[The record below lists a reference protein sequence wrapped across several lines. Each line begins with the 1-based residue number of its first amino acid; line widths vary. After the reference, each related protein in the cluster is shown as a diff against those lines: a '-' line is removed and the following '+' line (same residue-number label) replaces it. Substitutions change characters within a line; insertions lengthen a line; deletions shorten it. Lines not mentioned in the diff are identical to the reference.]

1 MTARGPGFNAL
12 VLGALATVAT
22 LLLALAHHLAQP
34 AIAAAEREAR
44 EQVMWQAVAG
54 SHEDLHLDAVAVPD
68 RYRTLLGLPALELAA
83 EGGELYIVRR
93 QQTAVALIVPVMAQG
108 YGGPIALVVG
118 LDIHGVLTGVRVLSH
133 RETPGLGDA
142 IELRKSNWIL
152 GFNGK
157 SLGNPAEDAWRIKK
171 DGGHFDGLTGAT
183 VTPRAVVQQVHHALR
198 YFAEDSARLLAPAP
212 AQTSAPTAPSEK
224 PHE

>member
-1 MTARGPGFNAL
+1 
-12 VLGALATVAT
+12 
-22 LLLALAHHLAQP
+22 
-34 AIAAAEREAR
+34 
-44 EQVMWQAVAG
+44 
-54 SHEDLHLDAVAVPD
+54 
-68 RYRTLLGLPALELAA
+68 
-83 EGGELYIVRR
+83 
-93 QQTAVALIVPVMAQG
+93 
-108 YGGPIALVVG
+108 G

-142 IELRKSNWIL
+142 IELRKSDWIL

-171 DGGHFDGLTGAT
+171 DSGHFDGLTGAT

-198 YFAEDSARLLAPAP
+198 YFAEDGARLLAPAP